1 MPSSSPF
8 CPSSTELHVERLAVA
23 DGLITITVVSRRPEV
38 PCSACGAPALRV
50 HSRYPRTLADLPW
63 QGTRVRLAVTVRRF
77 FCDVAGCERRIF
89 AERLPEPAARYAR
102 RTCRAAALLELVGFA
117 LGGRAGARLAS
128 PLGLASAPGT
138 VLARVRAA
146 AVPEAPTPRV
156 LGVDDWALRR
166 GQRYGTVLVD
176 LERRRVIDLL
186 PDREA
191 ATFAAWLAAHPG
203 VEIISRDRGGAYGEG
218 ARQGAPEAIQIADRF
233 HLVHNLVDAL
243 ERVCTRHHAALRTA
257 AEAVGPS
264 PASRQDAREQARV
277 RRYSGLPN
285 NCPGPTVPERRSADR
300 RARRLA
306 LYEQVV
312 ACAQAG
318 TPKQRIARELGIS
331 RHTVVAWLAVGH
343 FPERGVPARRGPTLL
358 TPYADQIAAYY
369 DAGGDNAAELARRL
383 TALGYR
389 GTPITVHRAW
399 ATLRRA
405 RPRAATDAATAAPPT
420 RVPVP
425 VPSPRQVAWLLR
437 KTDMQLT
444 DDERAYRTS
453 LDAACP
459 ALAEARTLGDR
470 FVRMLHARDPND
482 LGPWLAAAATTEL
495 RRFAAGIQRDR
506 DAVLAALCFR
516 WSNGQVEGQVHRIK
530 LVKRSMF
537 GRASFRLLRARVLHH
552 AA

>member
-1 MPSSSPF
+1 MSSSSPF
-8 CPSSTELHVERLAVA
+8 CPSTAELHVEQLAVA

-38 PCSACGAPALRV
+38 PCSACGTPMGRV
-50 HSRYPRTLADLPW
+50 HSHYPRTLADLPW

-77 FCDVAGCERRIF
+77 FCGVPTCPRRIF
-89 AERLPEPAARYAR
+89 AERLPETAARYAR

-117 LGGRAGARLAS
+117 LGGRAGARLAAT
-128 PLGLASAPGT
+128 LGLASAPGT

-146 AVPEAPTPRV
+146 TVVEAHTPRV

-191 ATFAAWLAAHPG
+191 ATFAAWLTAHPG

-218 ARQGAPEAIQIADRF
+218 ARQGAPDAIQVADRF

-257 AEAVGPS
+257 AEAVGPP
-264 PASRQDAREQARV
+264 PAASHQEAREQART

-285 NCPGPTVPERRSADR
+285 NRPGPTGPERLSAER

-306 LYEQVV
+306 LYAQVV

-343 FPERGVPARRGPTLL
+343 FPERASPARRGPTLL

-369 DAGGDNAAELARRL
+369 DGGGDNAAELARRL
-383 TALGYR
+383 AALGYH
-389 GTPITVHRAW
+389 GTPITVRRAW
-399 ATLRRA
+399 SALRLT
-405 RPRAATDAATAAPPT
+405 RPRAATTDLTAPPIR
-420 RVPVP
+420 RVVP

-437 KTDMQLT
+437 KTDLQLT
-444 DDERAYRTS
+444 DDERAYRTA
-453 LDAACP
+453 LDTACP
-459 ALAEARTLGDR
+459 ALADARALGDR
-470 FVRMLHARDPND
+470 FVRMVHARDPND

-530 LVKRSMF
+530 LVKRSMY
-537 GRASFRLLRARVLHH
+537 GRASFPLLRARVLHH